1 MTYERT
7 GARALDYDYC
17 HYGRSRL
24 AFRGPQRPIP
34 DRFVLCLGGYETFG
48 RFIETPNP
56 ALLERRIGRRVLNLG
71 LPNTG
76 WDAYL
81 ADPWVMDMVR
91 RAEMTILQVPGL
103 QCHSNRYYTVHPRRN
118 DRVIGQTPLMREVFR
133 EVDFTEF
140 NFTRH
145 LVGALQARAPDRFNA
160 LVRDLRAVWLSRLK
174 SLVSAATGGT
184 AVMWFAPHPPMD
196 KQEAMENNS
205 DPWGV
210 DKTLFAEAAALAK
223 AALIVR
229 ISAKAR
235 ALGAEGMVYSPIEA
249 PATFGLPGPVAHQEA
264 AEQLAVML

>member
-7 GARALDYDYC
+7 GARALDYEYC

-24 AFRGPQRPIP
+24 AFRGPKWPIP
-34 DRFVLCLGGYETFG
+34 DDFVLCLGGAETFG
-48 RFIETPNP
+48 RFIETPYP
-56 ALLERRIGRRVLNLG
+56 ALLERRTGRRVLNLG

-81 ADPWVMDMVR
+81 TDPWVMDMVR

-103 QCHSNRYYTVHPRRN
+103 QCHSNRNYTVHPRRN
-118 DRVIGQTPLMREVFR
+118 DRVIGQTVLMREVFR

-145 LVGALQARAPDRFNA
+145 LVGALQARAPERFSA

-174 SLVSAATGGT
+174 TLVSAAMGGT
-184 AVMWFAPHPPMD
+184 AVMWFAPHPPLD
-196 KQEAMENNS
+196 KQEAMEIS
-205 DPWGV
+205 GDPWGV
-210 DKTLFAEAAALAK
+210 DKTLFTEAAALAK
-223 AALIVR
+223 ASLTIR

-235 ALGAEGMVYSPIEA
+235 VLGAEGMVYSPIEA
-249 PATFGLPGPVAHQEA
+249 PVTFGLPGPLAHHEA
-264 AEQLAVML
+264 AEQLAALL